1 MAKAHELTIQASLA
15 AIVFSLVRY
24 EMVLGEGIPFGAL
37 FSGLQINQIS
47 YLWSM
52 EFWGSTR
59 SRHLSVQRKGRLLGV
74 VFVSALL
81 ATASGPSSAVLLI
94 PRVQFWP
101 AGSTQIWVN
110 GTFNDLWPD
119 RLDGFLTPE
128 HCAITQD
135 FVASN
140 LCPASEWQKI
150 QQILSSGSSTLP
162 RTFSDSYR
170 VSEMPYP
177 VQLTG
182 KFSMRE
188 LYFGQAL
195 DSEEH
200 HFRDMVSTTQQ
211 AVISDALIETGALW
225 FLSLTNVTK
234 TAGHGSPLSDQSD
247 AIHKIS
253 GDYYQPYSAARP
265 VALPYL
271 EGANP
276 PSLINA
282 NIGNEAW
289 WRGIVHPGIT
299 RQQILE
305 TPGPPSQYRLRWLDL
320 SAGLFD
326 GITIGAIILA
336 PPFKESSLQ
345 GILLCNIAAGWGTSA
360 LQTHTMSGG
369 QGVVSSRMARGKTQ
383 SESVPSDQR
392 LIVPDAEAKGLP
404 FDYSA
409 FYPQRHINVTKEW
422 AEFLNPFIPSLN
434 VSVIDLLMQ
443 KQAFLDAPGFTAQTA
458 LSMLMVNGLSRSG
471 FSRQLQ
477 GSVKTVAQ
485 SDGFNSLD
493 GNYWL
498 SGKGDVFSVDPP
510 QSKDWVKL
518 RVDSSLQGYSYNTL
532 GTPPKIA
539 IAVLAIYCLFAL
551 THVLYAGISG
561 VSSTCWDSISE
572 VTALAV
578 NSTPTA
584 ALRNTCAGITGLQ
597 IFKLPVR
604 VLVKQDEEGEGEH
617 LELVFGNCDK
627 TEMENNVIKPNRV
640 YGTMPRLRQNVKAVE
655 E

>member
-1 MAKAHELTIQASLA
+1 
-15 AIVFSLVRY
+15 
-24 EMVLGEGIPFGAL
+24 
-37 FSGLQINQIS
+37 
-47 YLWSM
+47 
-52 EFWGSTR
+52 
-59 SRHLSVQRKGRLLGV
+59 
-74 VFVSALL
+74 
-81 ATASGPSSAVLLI
+81 
-94 PRVQFWP
+94 
-101 AGSTQIWVN
+101 
-110 GTFNDLWPD
+110 
-119 RLDGFLTPE
+119 
-128 HCAITQD
+128 
-135 FVASN
+135 
-140 LCPASEWQKI
+140 
-150 QQILSSGSSTLP
+150 
-162 RTFSDSYR
+162 
-170 VSEMPYP
+170 MPYP

-234 TAGHGSPLSDQSD
+234 KAGHGSPLSDQSD

-253 GDYYQPYSAARP
+253 GDYYQPYSAAVCVPDLINGSSDSRP

-282 NIGNEAW
+282 NISIKAGAW
-289 WRGIVHPGIT
+289 WSGKIHPGIR

-326 GITIGAIILA
+326 GSTIGAIILM

-345 GILLCNIAAGWGTSA
+345 GLLLCNLAAGWGTSA

-369 QGVVSSRMARGKTQ
+369 HGVVSSRMARGKTQ

-392 LIVPDAEAKGLP
+392 LIVPDAEAMIMP

-409 FYPQRHINVTKEW
+409 FYPQRHINITKGW
-422 AEFLNPFIPSLN
+422 AEYLNPFIPSLN

-443 KQAFLDAPGFTAQTA
+443 NQILLDAPGFTAQTA
-458 LSMLMVNGLSRSG
+458 LSLLMVNGLSRSG

-498 SGKGDVFSVDPP
+498 SGKGDVFSVDPA

-539 IAVLAIYCLFAL
+539 IAVLAIY
-551 THVLYAGISG
+551 
-561 VSSTCWDSISE
+561 
-572 VTALAV
+572 
-578 NSTPTA
+578 
-584 ALRNTCAGITGLQ
+584 
-597 IFKLPVR
+597 
-604 VLVKQDEEGEGEH
+604 
-617 LELVFGNCDK
+617 
-627 TEMENNVIKPNRV
+627 
-640 YGTMPRLRQNVKAVE
+640 
-655 E
+655 